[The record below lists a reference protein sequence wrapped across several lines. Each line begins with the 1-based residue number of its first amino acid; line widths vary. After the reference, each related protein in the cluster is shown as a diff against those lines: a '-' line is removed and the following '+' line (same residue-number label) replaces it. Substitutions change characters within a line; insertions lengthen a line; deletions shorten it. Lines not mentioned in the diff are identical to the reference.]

1 MITPYAIITGGLGGS
16 PSLLITAGYGMSAA
30 ATTATTLV
38 LTKITGTFSAGTIKV
53 GGVSVGTC
61 TGAQSINGASTAKL
75 RAQYTNL
82 AADVYRAL
90 ITAVPGSGSILGVW
104 MYNDVVYAFRN
115 TADGLSAAMYKSTTS
130 GWSLV
135 PLGRELSYTSGG
147 TYNIAV
153 GDTITGETSA
163 ATAVITAITVESGT
177 LAAGTAAGRII
188 FASQTGTFQAETIK
202 VGANLNVANIAGNS
216 TAITFAVPGG
226 RFEFGNYNFGT
237 TKMYGVD
244 GKNRGFEF
252 DGTTFVPIAT
262 GMAVDTPT
270 FLREHKNHL
279 FYAFSGSAQ
288 HSGIGTPYT
297 WTIVS
302 GAAELAMG
310 DTITGFQRQAGS
322 QDSAALAIFTRNGIK
337 ILYGVSSSTWVLVSY
352 KEEAGAFPYTNQQIG
367 LTLMLDDRGITS
379 LETSQNYGNF
389 MDATLSKRIQTWINA
404 RRSISIAS
412 CIVRDKN
419 QYRLFFSDGSAL
431 YVTMDN
437 GKPVGMLPV
446 QLTHTPTCICS
457 LENNS
462 GNERIY
468 FGDTSGYVH
477 QMDVGTSFDGSNIEF
492 YMDFAYNN
500 FGSPRVLKSF
510 KTAVLEVAGNG
521 YAEFSMGYNLG
532 YASTEIEQASNQAT
546 TLSLA
551 GSFWDTATWDQFTWD
566 AVNLLP
572 SYFSMQGDSENISF
586 KILGSSDYYS
596 PLRFSGV
603 LVSYVVRRALR

>member
-1 MITPYAIITGGLGGS
+1 
-16 PSLLITAGYGMSAA
+16 
-30 ATTATTLV
+30 
-38 LTKITGTFSAGTIKV
+38 
-53 GGVSVGTC
+53 
-61 TGAQSINGASTAKL
+61 L

-104 MYNDVVYAFRN
+104 QFDDVVYAFRN
-115 TADGLSAAMYKSTTS
+115 VADGLSAAMYKSSTS
-130 GWSLV
+130 GWQLV
-135 PLGRELSYTSGG
+135 ALGRELSYTSGG
-147 TYNIAV
+147 TYVISV
-153 GDTITGETSA
+153 GDTITGETSG
-163 ATAVITAITVESGT
+163 ATAIITAITIETGT
-177 LAAGTAAGRII
+177 LAAGDAAGRII
-188 FASQTGTFQAETIK
+188 FASQAGTFQSETIK
-202 VGANLNVANIAGNS
+202 VGANLNVATIAGNS
-216 TAITFAVPGG
+216 TAITFAVPDG
-226 RFEFGNYNFGT
+226 RFEFGNYSFGT

-262 GMAVDTPT
+262 GMTTDAPK
-270 FLREHKNHL
+270 FLWQHKNHL

-297 WTIVS
+297 WTVVS

-310 DTITGFQRQAGS
+310 DTIAGFQGMAGA
-322 QDSAALAIFTRNGIK
+322 QDTAALAIFTRNGIR
-337 ILYGVSSSTWVLVSY
+337 ILYGTSSSNWQLVSY
-352 KEEAGAFPYTNQQIG
+352 KSEIGAFAYTVQQIG

-389 MDATLSKRIQTWINA
+389 MDATLSKRIQTWLNA
-404 RRSISIAS
+404 RRALSIAS

-446 QLTHTPTCICS
+446 QLTHIPTCICS

-462 GNERIY
+462 GDERIY

-510 KTAVLEVAGNG
+510 KNAVLEVAGSG
-521 YAEFSMGYNLG
+521 YAEFSFGSSLG
-532 YASTEIEQASNQAT
+532 YASTEIEQPSTQSAAASLTSA
-546 TLSLA
+546 S
-551 GSFWDTATWDQFTWD
+551 WDVDFIFDQSVWDG
-566 AVNLLP
+566 VSLLP
-572 SYFSMQGDSENISF
+572 SYFSMQGEAENISL

-603 LVSYVVRRALR
+603 LVNYVVRRALR

>member
-1 MITPYAIITGGLGGS
+1 M
-16 PSLLITAGYGMSAA
+16 
-30 ATTATTLV
+30 
-38 LTKITGTFSAGTIKV
+38 
-53 GGVSVGTC
+53 
-61 TGAQSINGASTAKL
+61 

-104 MYNDVVYAFRN
+104 QFDDVVYAFRN
-115 TADGLSAAMYKSTTS
+115 VADGLSAAMYKSSTS
-130 GWSLV
+130 GWQLV
-135 PLGRELSYTSGG
+135 ALGRELSYTSGG
-147 TYNIAV
+147 TYVISV
-153 GDTITGETSA
+153 GDTITGETSG
-163 ATAVITAITVESGT
+163 ATAIITAITIETGT
-177 LAAGTAAGRII
+177 LAAGDAAGRII
-188 FASQTGTFQAETIK
+188 FASQAGTFQSETIK
-202 VGANLNVANIAGNS
+202 VGANLNVATIAGNS
-216 TAITFAVPGG
+216 TAITFAVPDG
-226 RFEFGNYNFGT
+226 RFEFGNYSFGT

-262 GMAVDTPT
+262 GMTTDAPK
-270 FLREHKNHL
+270 FLWQHKNHL

-297 WTIVS
+297 WTVVS

-310 DTITGFQRQAGS
+310 DTIAGFQGMAGA
-322 QDSAALAIFTRNGIK
+322 QDTAALAIFTRNGIR
-337 ILYGVSSSTWVLVSY
+337 ILYGTSSSNWQLVSY
-352 KEEAGAFPYTNQQIG
+352 KSEIGAFAYTVQQIG

-389 MDATLSKRIQTWINA
+389 MDATLSKRIQTWLNA
-404 RRSISIAS
+404 RRALSIAS

-446 QLTHTPTCICS
+446 QLTHIPTCICS

-462 GNERIY
+462 GDERIY

-510 KTAVLEVAGNG
+510 KNAVLEVAGSG
-521 YAEFSMGYNLG
+521 YAEFSFGSSLG
-532 YASTEIEQASNQAT
+532 YASTEIEQPSTQSAAASLTSA
-546 TLSLA
+546 S
-551 GSFWDTATWDQFTWD
+551 WDVDFIFDQSVWDG
-566 AVNLLP
+566 VSLLP
-572 SYFSMQGDSENISF
+572 SYFSMQGEAENISL

-603 LVSYVVRRALR
+603 LVNYVVRRALR